1 MKKEKEETNI
11 KNSSLIT
18 HRSSLLIKGGRV
30 IDPSSNLDEIT
41 DILIENGK
49 ITKIGKI
56 QDSTLKQVQGK
67 TQSSGL
73 RDLDVID
80 AKGKVVVPG
89 LIDMHVHLR
98 EPGYE
103 YKETIKTGTEAA
115 RAGGFTVVCCMPN
128 TNPVNDS
135 RSVTEFILDRTIKE
149 GSTDVYPIGAIS
161 KGLKGEELSE
171 MADLVEAGCV
181 AFSDDGKSVMDSEL
195 MRRAMEYAI
204 ALGVPIISHCEDT
217 NLSKGGVMNEGF
229 VSTELGLQG
238 IPDSAEEVIISRD
251 LLLAEITGVKLHI
264 AHVSTKGSVRL
275 IKEAKERG
283 IGVTAETCP
292 HYFLLTDNEV
302 RGYDSD
308 AKVNPPLRTEEDI
321 EAIKQGLKDG
331 TIDVIATDHAPH
343 NIAEKLVEFDYAPFG
358 IVGLETAL
366 SLSLKLVEW
375 GVLTINELIEKMT
388 ANPARILGLK
398 KGILNVG
405 SDADVTIIDMNQKV
419 TVDPMKFRSKGRN
432 TPFKG
437 AKLKGLPIITIL
449 RGKT

>member
-18 HRSSLLIKGGRV
+18 HCSSLLIKDGRI

-49 ITKIGKI
+49 VTRIGKI
-56 QDSTLKQVQGK
+56 QESKQK
-67 TQSSGL
+67 
-73 RDLDVID
+73 DLEMIN
-80 AKGKVVVPG
+80 AKGMIVVPG

-103 YKETIKTGTEAA
+103 YKETIKTGTSAA
-115 RAGGFTVVCCMPN
+115 RAGGFTALCCMPN

-135 RSVTEFILDRTIKE
+135 RSVTEFILDRTVKE
-149 GSTDVYPIGAIS
+149 GSTDVFPIGAIS

-181 AFSDDGKSVMDSEL
+181 AFSDDGKSVTDSEL
-195 MRRAMEYAI
+195 MRRAMEYAR
-204 ALGVPIISHCEDT
+204 ALGAPIISHCEDT
-217 NLSKGGVMNEGF
+217 NLSRGGVMNEGF

-238 IPDSAEEVIISRD
+238 IPDSAEEVIVSRD

-321 EAIKQGLKDG
+321 EAIRQGLKDG

-343 NIAEKLVEFDYAPFG
+343 NISEKLVEFDYAPFG

-398 KGILNVG
+398 KGLLSIG
-405 SDADVTIIDMNQKV
+405 SDADITIIDMNQEV
-419 TVDPMKFRSKGRN
+419 TVDPMKFKSKGRN